1 MRPISY
7 FLHSCDQSLEVV
19 QRISLQSEQANN
31 KKEKYC
37 MSATQK
43 PNRKQQILEC
53 LAMMLQSNA
62 GERITTAKL
71 AAEVGVSEAALY
83 RHFPSKARMYEGLI
97 EFIEES
103 IFSRVNLILTDHKE
117 ALIRCHHI
125 LHVMLVFAER
135 NPGMCRILSGD
146 ALMGENERLRAR
158 VNQFFEK
165 LESQF
170 KQVLRERKLREGKGF
185 EVSEQAIAN
194 LLVSFAEGK
203 ISGYVRSEFAK
214 KPSEDFNDQWL
225 FLMASK

>member
-1 MRPISY
+1 
-7 FLHSCDQSLEVV
+7 
-19 QRISLQSEQANN
+19 
-31 KKEKYC
+31 
-37 MSATQK
+37 MSTNEK

-53 LAMMLQSNA
+53 LALMLQSSP
-62 GERITTAKL
+62 GQRITTAKL

-83 RHFPSKARMYEGLI
+83 RHFPSKARMFEGLI

-103 IFSRVNLILTDHKE
+103 IFSRINLILTDHKE
-117 ALIRCHHI
+117 SLIRCHHI
-125 LHVMLVFAER
+125 LHVLLVFAER

-185 EVSEQAIAN
+185 SVSEQALAN
-194 LLVSFAEGK
+194 MLVAFAEGK
-203 ISGYVRSEFAK
+203 ISQYVRSGFAK
-214 KPSEDFNDQWL
+214 KPSDEFNEQWQ
-225 FLMASK
+225 FLMASA

>member
-1 MRPISY
+1 
-7 FLHSCDQSLEVV
+7 
-19 QRISLQSEQANN
+19 
-31 KKEKYC
+31 
-37 MSATQK
+37 MSTNEK

-53 LAMMLQSNA
+53 LALMLQSSP
-62 GERITTAKL
+62 GQRITTAKL

-83 RHFPSKARMYEGLI
+83 RHFPSKARMFEGLI

-103 IFSRVNLILTDHKE
+103 IFSRINLILTDHKE
-117 ALIRCHHI
+117 SLIRCHHI
-125 LHVMLVFAER
+125 LHVLLVFAER

-185 EVSEQAIAN
+185 SISEQALAN
-194 LLVSFAEGK
+194 MLVAFAEGK
-203 ISGYVRSEFAK
+203 ISQYVRSGFAK
-214 KPSEDFNDQWL
+214 KPSDEFNEQWQ
-225 FLMASK
+225 FLMASA